1 MSLASQSTQQKMP
14 YPVGVVYEK
23 LLEAIHRVG
32 MSIKQ
37 KDEMLK
43 RVSVSTGMSM
53 FSWGENVS
61 IVVNDIDDKTSV
73 VSIDSSLKLGVNLA
87 GAHKHQKNFDKIIYS
102 LSDILKEWE
111 RNNTTSYAAEK
122 SDEEYLEEARK
133 KAGLI

>member
-14 YPVGVVYEK
+14 YPAGVVYEK